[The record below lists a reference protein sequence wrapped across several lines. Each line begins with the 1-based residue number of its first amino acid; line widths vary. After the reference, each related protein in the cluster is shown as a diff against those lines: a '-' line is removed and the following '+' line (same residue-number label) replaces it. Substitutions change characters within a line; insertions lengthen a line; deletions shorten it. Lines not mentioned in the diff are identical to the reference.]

1 MKADAENLFVGA
13 TIVKDGEN
21 YLVVKVNAKSF
32 YAAKGVTMD
41 DYNFMLNKKLKGVTF
56 KQFCTSN
63 NILMYHYS
71 DNFEI
76 ADSEAAKK
84 EVVQATQ
91 STAGKTDSIIDRAE
105 KMVLTEL
112 INKKKLRPLQNITV
126 GNKIMRVIE
135 NRDNDRLLLN
145 LDSDYVLYNR
155 SLDAAY
161 KVCSVYDW
169 GKTVSTV
176 PWEKITPQ

>member
-1 MKADAENLFVGA
+1 MKASAENLFVGA

-32 YAAKGVTMD
+32 YAAKGITMD
-41 DYNFMLNKKLKGVTF
+41 DYNSMLNAKLKGVTF

-63 NILMYHYS
+63 NIKMYHYEDGFDIS
-71 DNFEI
+71 
-76 ADSEAAKK
+76 DSEAAKK
-84 EVVQATQ
+84 EVVT
-91 STAGKTDSIIDRAE
+91 STKANTGSSTSIIDKAE

-112 INKKKLRPLQNITV
+112 IKKKKLRTLQNISV
-126 GNKIMRVIE
+126 GNKMMRVIE

-145 LDSDYVLYNR
+145 IDSDYVLYNR

-169 GKTVSTV
+169 GVTTKTV